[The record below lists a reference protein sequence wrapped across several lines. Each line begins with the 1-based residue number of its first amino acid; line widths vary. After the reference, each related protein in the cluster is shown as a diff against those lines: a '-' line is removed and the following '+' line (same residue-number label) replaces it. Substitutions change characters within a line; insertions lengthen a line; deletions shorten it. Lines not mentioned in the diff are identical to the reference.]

1 VRLSFFPLSLIAF
14 CALLTGVAVADP
26 LPLAL
31 ADVGIEEHLGASIDR
46 SLSFVDETGKK
57 VTLND
62 YFMSGKP
69 VLLNFAYFH
78 CPMLC
83 GLVQDGMV
91 QALKPMKWTPGKDY
105 QILTVS
111 MDWKEGPA
119 QALPVKK
126 HLLEELG
133 KPGADSGWHV
143 LTGERSAVEALA
155 ASTGFKYTYLP
166 DRNEFAHG
174 AGLIFLSPEG
184 KVSRY
189 LYGTEFP
196 PLDMRLALLDA
207 SEGRAISLGDKLTL
221 FCYRYDP
228 NSKGY
233 VLFAENF
240 MKAGG
245 ALVFILT
252 ALLLGVLWR
261 QELQRKR
268 PAPPVAT
275 AHQ

>member
-1 VRLSFFPLSLIAF
+1 MRIALF
-14 CALLTGVAVADP
+14 LLAFAGILRGVAAADP

-31 ADVGIEEHLGASIDR
+31 ADVGIEEHLGVSVDR
-46 SLSFVDETGKK
+46 SLSFRDETGKN

-62 YFMSGKP
+62 YFSSGKP

-91 QALKPMKWTPGKDY
+91 KGLKTLKWTPGQEY

-111 MDWKEGPA
+111 MDSHEGPE
-119 QALPVKK
+119 QALPVKQ

-133 KPGADSGWHV
+133 KPGAESGWHV
-143 LTGERSAVEALA
+143 LTGDRKAVQSLAEA
-155 ASTGFKYTYLP
+155 TGFKFNYIP

-189 LYGTEFP
+189 LYGTEFSQR
-196 PLDMRLALLDA
+196 DMRLALLDA
-207 SEGRAISLGDKLTL
+207 SEGRAISFGDKLTL

-233 VLFAENF
+233 VLFAQNF

-245 ALVFILT
+245 ALILILT

-261 QELQRKR
+261 QETRRKR
-268 PAPPVAT
+268 PLAAK
-275 AHQ
+275 AHR

>member
-1 VRLSFFPLSLIAF
+1 MRRFQF
-14 CALLTGVAVADP
+14 LLTFAALVATLGSITIAVADP

-31 ADVGIEEHLGASIDR
+31 ADVGIEEHLGASVDR

-62 YFMSGKP
+62 YFASGKP

-91 QALKPMKWTPGKDY
+91 HALKAQKWNPGQDY

-119 QALPVKK
+119 QALPVKQ

-133 KPGADSGWHV
+133 KPGADSGLHV
-143 LTGERSAVEALA
+143 LTGERKNVEALA
-155 ASTGFKYTYLP
+155 AATGFKYTYLP

-189 LYGTEFP
+189 LYGTEFSL
-196 PLDMRLALLDA
+196 LDMRLALLDA
-207 SEGRAISLGDKLTL
+207 SEGREISFGDKLTL

-245 ALVFILT
+245 ALIFILT
-252 ALLLGVLWR
+252 ALLLGILWR
-261 QELQRKR
+261 QELRR
-268 PAPPVAT
+268 NRAAA

>member
-1 VRLSFFPLSLIAF
+1 VRLPFALF
-14 CALLTGVAVADP
+14 LLTITVLLRAIVGADP
-26 LPLAL
+26 IPLAL
-31 ADVGIEEHLGASIDR
+31 ADVGIEEHLGVQVDR
-46 SLSFVDETGKK
+46 SLSFKDETGKD

-62 YFMSGKP
+62 YIASGKP
-69 VLLNFAYFH
+69 ILLNFAYFH

-91 QALKPMKWTPGKDY
+91 KGLKPLKWTPGQEY

-111 MDWKEGPA
+111 MDSKEGPA
-119 QALPVKK
+119 QALPVKQ
-126 HLLEELG
+126 HLLDALG
-133 KPGADSGWHV
+133 KPGAASGWHV
-143 LTGERSAVEALA
+143 LTGDRKDVATLA
-155 ASTGFKYTYLP
+155 DETGFKFNYIA

-174 AGLIFLSPEG
+174 AGLIFLSPDG

-189 LYGTEFP
+189 LYGTEFTP
-196 PLDMRLALLDA
+196 RDMRLALLDA
-207 SEGRAISLGDKLTL
+207 SEGRAISFGDKLTM

-245 ALVFILT
+245 ALIFILT
-252 ALLLGVLWR
+252 ALLLGILWR
-261 QELQRKR
+261 TEIRRNRLSVSAQ
-268 PAPPVAT
+268 APR
-275 AHQ
+275 